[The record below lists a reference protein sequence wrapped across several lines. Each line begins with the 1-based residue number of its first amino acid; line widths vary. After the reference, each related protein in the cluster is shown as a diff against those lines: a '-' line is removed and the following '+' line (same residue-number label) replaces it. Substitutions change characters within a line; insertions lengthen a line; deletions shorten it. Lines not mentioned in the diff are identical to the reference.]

1 LGKYWINPQTNPYVY
16 IDRNVRF
23 PISSQSIM
31 HLMLKKDAK
40 GKKIPGS
47 REKVKH
53 SIDKFE
59 ILE

>member
-1 LGKYWINPQTNPYVY
+1 MLDPYFKPKH
-16 IDRNVRF
+16 NAF
-23 PISSQSIM
+23 NGE
-31 HLMLKKDAK
+31 KDAK

-59 ILE
+59 ILG

>member
-1 LGKYWINPQTNPYVY
+1 
-16 IDRNVRF
+16 
-23 PISSQSIM
+23 M

-40 GKKIPGS
+40 EKELPGS